1 MGRFT
6 FAIILLIISTKVE
19 AEYRAYQLQIDAG
32 DGKGREV
39 ISTLDQYQYPV
50 YNPLNQGE
58 TIKYV
63 DSWMCYENMS
73 QFRKTCA
80 KPERLRK
87 PAATAAPSPL
97 PKAGKTN

>member
-1 MGRFT
+1 MGRFAN
-6 FAIILLIISTKVE
+6 AIFFLIISTNVQ
-19 AEYRAYQLQIDAG
+19 AEYRAYQLQIDG
-32 DGKGREV
+32 GGGNGRQV

-50 YNPLNQGE
+50 YNPLNKGE

-73 QFRKTCA
+73 HFQRACTR
-80 KPERLRK
+80 PERK
-87 PAATAAPSPL
+87 PAASAAPNPI